1 MDTARGLA
9 ILGMFVAHLGM
20 ERHTGL
26 LTPTGWF
33 FVADGRPSALF
44 ALLAG
49 VGVAF
54 MTRRARTSGD
64 EVEWQRQRIRI
75 VKRSLVLYV
84 LGWALTF
91 LSTPVAV
98 ILPAYAVM
106 FLLMLPFLKVRTPVL
121 LGWAAGI
128 LLVAQ
133 LPVLAVRQEIGEA
146 SPWRIVPGVG
156 ELLTGYYPAISWI
169 AYLLV
174 GLAVGRAA
182 LRSVRTQLV
191 LLGVGVV
198 AAVVG
203 YGAGALLQE
212 LFRPAPDSFGELL
225 VSTQPHTDSA
235 VEMVG
240 NTGVAVAVV
249 ALCLLAT
256 RVPVPRV
263 LLTPVSA
270 SGAMSLTVYSLHIVY
285 IRILG
290 DDAVWY
296 PTSNWPLVALVLA
309 TFVLAT
315 AWQLLWGQGPFE
327 RAMHALIRSR
337 PPTAQPTWASPPGPG
352 PSTPGQ
358 YPTAQPTWASP
369 PPPGVVVPSA
379 STPAAHA
386 PAAAPPPG
394 PPRVAG
400 PAGRWP
406 DPHAPGRR

>member
-20 ERHTGL
+20 QRHTGL

-33 FVADGRPSALF
+33 FVTDGRPSALF

-49 VGVAF
+49 VGLAF
-54 MTRRARTSGD
+54 MTRRALASGD

-75 VKRSLVLYV
+75 VKRSLVLYL

-91 LSTPVAV
+91 VGTPVAV

-106 FLLMLPFLKVRTPVL
+106 FLLMLPFLKLRTPAL
-121 LGWAAGI
+121 LAWAAGI

-146 SPWRIVPGVG
+146 SPWRVVPGVG

-174 GLAVGRAA
+174 GLAVGRTA

-191 LLGVGVV
+191 LLGAGVA

-203 YGAGALLQE
+203 YGAGALLTRA
-212 LFRPAPDSFGELL
+212 LRPTPDSFGELL

-240 NTGVAVAVV
+240 NTGVAVAVI
-249 ALCLLAT
+249 ALCLLVT

-285 IRILG
+285 IRFLG

-296 PTSNWPLVALVLA
+296 PTSNWPLIALVLA

-337 PPTAQPTWASPPGPG
+337 PPTAQPTWTSPPHPAPG
-352 PSTPGQ
+352 TPGQ
-358 YPTAQPTWASP
+358 GPTAQPTWPSP
-369 PPPGVVVPSA
+369 PRPGTVVP
-379 STPAAHA
+379 PAAGPPA
-386 PAAAPPPG
+386 PSSRPATGPAAGA
-394 PPRVAG
+394 VAA

-406 DPHAPGRR
+406 DPHALGRR

>member
-9 ILGMFVAHLGM
+9 ILGMFVAHLGL
-20 ERHTGL
+20 ERHTGW

-33 FVADGRPSALF
+33 FIADGRPSALF

-49 VGVAF
+49 VGLAF
-54 MTRRARTSGD
+54 MTRRALVSGD

-75 VKRSLVLYV
+75 VKRSLVLYL

-91 LSTPVAV
+91 VGTPVAV

-106 FLLMLPFLKVRTPVL
+106 FVLMLPFLKTATPRL
-121 LGWAAGI
+121 LAWAVGI

-146 SPWRIVPGVG
+146 SLWRIVPGVG
-156 ELLTGYYPAISWI
+156 ELLTGYYPAVSWI

-191 LLGVGVV
+191 LLGAGVA

-203 YGAGALLQE
+203 YGTGALLQE
-212 LFRPAPDSFGELL
+212 LLRPAPGTFTAVL

-249 ALCLLAT
+249 GLCLLLT
-256 RVPVPRV
+256 RPTVLRV

-290 DDAVWY
+290 EDAVWY
-296 PTSNWPLVALVLA
+296 PESNWPLVALVLG

-327 RAMHALIRSR
+327 RAMHALIRTG
-337 PPTAQPTWASPPGPG
+337 PTAQPTPVSPPPPHPG
-352 PSTPGQ
+352 SPGHSR
-358 YPTAQPTWASP
+358 TAQPTWASP
-369 PPPGVVVPSA
+369 PPPG
-379 STPAAHA
+379 AAVRTVGA
-386 PAAAPPPG
+386 PPAAAAPG
-394 PPRVAG
+394 PE
-400 PAGRWP
+400 GRWP

>member
-9 ILGMFVAHLGM
+9 ILGMFVAHLGL

-49 VGVAF
+49 VGLAF
-54 MTRRARTSGD
+54 MTRRAAASGD

-133 LPVLAVRQEIGEA
+133 LPVLAVREEIGEA

-156 ELLTGYYPAISWI
+156 DLLTGYYPAISWI

-174 GLAVGRAA
+174 GLAVGRAS
-182 LRSVRTQLV
+182 LRRVRTQLV
-191 LLGVGVV
+191 LLGSGVAV
-198 AAVVG
+198 AVVG
-203 YGAGALLQE
+203 YGTGVLLQD
-212 LFRPAPDSFGELL
+212 LWQPSPHTFGALL

-240 NTGVAVAVV
+240 NTGVALAVV
-249 ALCLLAT
+249 GLCLLLT
-256 RVPVPRV
+256 RPTVGRV

-327 RAMHALIRSR
+327 RAVHALIRTTPS
-337 PPTAQPTWASPPGPG
+337 TAQPTWAGP
-352 PSTPGQ
+352 
-358 YPTAQPTWASP
+358 AQPT
-369 PPPGVVVPSA
+369 
-379 STPAAHA
+379 
-386 PAAAPPPG
+386 PG
-394 PPRVAG
+394 PPGRGPTALPTWTGAPRPGAVVPPAEGTPAPPSRPAPAPGTGAVAA

-406 DPHAPGRR
+406 DPHTPGQP